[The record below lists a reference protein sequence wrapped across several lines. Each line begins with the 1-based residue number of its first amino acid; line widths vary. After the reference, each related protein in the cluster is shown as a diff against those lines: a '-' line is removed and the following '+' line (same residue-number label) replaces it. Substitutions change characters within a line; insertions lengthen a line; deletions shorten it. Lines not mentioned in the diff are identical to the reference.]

1 VDIAM
6 HILFLQQLKFFHMSN
21 LQIPHEDC
29 VTESCMLPDTFKLI
43 MRKKCEIRLATL
55 SIASDSY
62 KVAV

>member
-1 VDIAM
+1 
-6 HILFLQQLKFFHMSN
+6 MSN